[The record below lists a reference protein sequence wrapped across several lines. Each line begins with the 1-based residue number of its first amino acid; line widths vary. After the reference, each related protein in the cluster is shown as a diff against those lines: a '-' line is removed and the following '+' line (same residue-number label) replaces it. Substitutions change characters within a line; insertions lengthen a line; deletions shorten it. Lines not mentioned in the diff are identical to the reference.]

1 LIIPV
6 YKAFYNLR
14 LNPFEITPDPFFLFS
29 TPRHNEALASLY
41 YGVRA
46 RKGFVVLTGE
56 VGTGKTL
63 LVRCVLELLRRTGVA
78 FAYVFNPS
86 LSALEFIRYI
96 AGDFG
101 LPVAGKAKDEII
113 LSLSAF
119 LVDRHQRK
127 LATLLVV
134 DEAHHLSAELLEEV
148 RLLTNLETTQQ
159 KLLQIVLAGQPE
171 LDEMLDS
178 YALRQIKQRVA
189 LRCQLEPLNLEETR
203 GYIQRRLQIAGVG
216 TDIAIFSEA
225 ATSAIFR
232 HSKGFPRTIN
242 TICENALLS
251 GYGRRAAVISPEIVD
266 EVASDLRLGVV
277 SSREEK
283 KNGSSRVEKEQEKD
297 ELLRAVKTLLE
308 LHDYLQEMKLSDKK
322 EATTLPREITEHEPY
337 I

>member
-1 LIIPV
+1 V
-6 YKAFYNLR
+6 YKTFYNLR
-14 LNPFEITPDPFFLFS
+14 LNPFEITPDPSFLFS
-29 TPRHNEALASLY
+29 TAGHNEALASLY

-56 VGTGKTL
+56 VGTGKTM
-63 LVRCVLELLRRTGVA
+63 LVRCVLDLLRRTGVA

-86 LSALEFIRYI
+86 LSPVEFIRYI

-101 LPVAGKAKDEII
+101 LPVAGKAKDE
-113 LSLSAF
+113 LVLALSAF

-134 DEAHHLSAELLEEV
+134 DEAHHLSPELLEEV

-178 YALRQIKQRVA
+178 FELRQIKQRIA
-189 LRCQLEPLNLEETR
+189 LRCHLEPLNLEETR
-203 GYIQRRLQIAGVG
+203 GYIQRRLQIAGV
-216 TDIAIFSEA
+216 TPDIMIFSEP

-232 HSKGFPRTIN
+232 HSNGFPRLIN

-251 GYGRRAAVISPEIVD
+251 GYARRAAVIPAEVID
-266 EVASDLRLGVV
+266 EVAHDLRLGVMV
-277 SSREEK
+277 TRSEK
-283 KNGSSRVEKEQEKD
+283 KNGSSAAANEQEKD

-308 LHDYLQEMKLSDKK
+308 LHDYLQEMKTTDTK
-322 EATTLPREITEHEPY
+322 EAPVVTRRPY
-337 I
+337 

>member
-1 LIIPV
+1 M
-6 YKAFYNLR
+6 YKSFYKLR
-14 LNPFEITPDPFFLFS
+14 LNPFEITPDPSFLFS

-56 VGTGKTL
+56 VGTGKTM

-86 LSALEFIRYI
+86 LSAVEFIRYI

-101 LPVAGKAKDEII
+101 LPVAGKAKDELI

-119 LVDRHQRK
+119 LVDRHQKK
-127 LATLLVV
+127 LSTLLVV
-134 DEAHHLSAELLEEV
+134 DEAHHLAPELLEEI

-171 LDEMLDS
+171 LDEKLDS
-178 YALRQIKQRVA
+178 FELRQLKQRVA
-189 LRCQLEPLNLEETR
+189 LRCHLGPLDLEETR
-203 GYIQRRLQIAGVG
+203 GYIHRRLQIAGVPEG
-216 TDIAIFSEA
+216 TTLFSE
-225 ATSAIFR
+225 SSISVIFR
-232 HSKGFPRTIN
+232 HSKGFPRMIN
-242 TICENALLS
+242 TICENALLT
-251 GYGRRAAVISPEIVD
+251 GYGRKAAVISPDIIE
-266 EVASDLRLGVV
+266 EVAQDLRLDVV
-277 SSREEK
+277 TSPR
-283 KNGSSRVEKEQEKD
+283 KNGSVQAVKEQEKD

-308 LHDYLQEMKLSDKK
+308 LHDYLQEMKESEPK
-322 EATTLPREITEHEPY
+322 ETSPVLRRTKEHEPY

>member
-1 LIIPV
+1 V
-6 YKAFYNLR
+6 YKSFYNLR
-14 LNPFEITPDPFFLFS
+14 LNPFEITPDPAFLFS

-101 LPVAGKAKDEII
+101 LPVAGKAKDELI

-119 LVDRHQRK
+119 LVDRHQKK
-127 LATLLVV
+127 LSTLLVV
-134 DEAHHLSAELLEEV
+134 DEAHHLAPELLEEI

-171 LDEMLDS
+171 LDDKLDS
-178 YALRQIKQRVA
+178 FELRQLKQRVA
-189 LRCQLEPLNLEETR
+189 LRCHLAPLNLEETR
-203 GYIQRRLQIAGVG
+203 GYIQRRLQIAGAPAG
-216 TDIAIFSEA
+216 IGIFSEA
-225 ATSAIFR
+225 AVSAVFR
-232 HSKGFPRTIN
+232 HSKGFPRMIN
-242 TICENALLS
+242 TLCENALLS
-251 GYGRRAAVISPEIVD
+251 GYGRRAAVISPEMIE
-266 EVASDLRLGVV
+266 EVSHDLRLDVV
-277 SSREEK
+277 TAPR
-283 KNGSSRVEKEQEKD
+283 KNGLQAAKEQEKD
-297 ELLRAVKTLLE
+297 ELLKAVKTLLE
-308 LHDYLQEMKLSDKK
+308 LHDYLQEMK
-322 EATTLPREITEHEPY
+322 TTEPNETVPVFRRTTA
-337 I
+337 

>member
-1 LIIPV
+1 M
-6 YKAFYNLR
+6 YKTFYNLR
-14 LNPFEITPDPFFLFS
+14 LNPFEITPDPSFLFS
-29 TPRHNEALASLY
+29 TARHNEALASLY

-56 VGTGKTL
+56 VGTGKTM

-101 LPVAGKAKDEII
+101 LPVAGKAKDELI
-113 LSLSAF
+113 LALSAF

-127 LATLLVV
+127 LSTLLVV
-134 DEAHHLSAELLEEV
+134 DEAHHLSPELLEEV

-178 YALRQIKQRVA
+178 FELRQIKQRIA
-189 LRCQLEPLNLEETR
+189 LRCHLEPLSLEETR
-203 GYIQRRLQIAGVG
+203 GYVQRRLQIAGMQQ
-216 TDIAIFSEA
+216 DILIFSEP
-225 ATSAIFR
+225 ATNAIFR
-232 HSKGFPRTIN
+232 HSNGFPRLIN

-251 GYGRRAAVISPEIVD
+251 GYARRAAVIPAEVVD
-266 EVASDLRLGVV
+266 EVAQDLRLGVIIP
-277 SSREEK
+277 RGEK
-283 KNGSSRVEKEQEKD
+283 KNGASRVAKEQEKD

-308 LHDYLQEMKLSDKK
+308 LHDYLQEMKSTDSK
-322 EATTLPREITEHEPY
+322 ETTEVPRRTY
-337 I
+337 RT

>member
-1 LIIPV
+1 L
-6 YKAFYNLR
+6 YKAFYKLR
-14 LNPFEITPDPFFLFS
+14 LNPFEISPDPSFLFS

-101 LPVAGKAKDEII
+101 LPVAGKAKDELI
-113 LSLSAF
+113 LSLSSF

-127 LATLLVV
+127 LSTLLVV
-134 DEAHHLSAELLEEV
+134 DEAHHLAPELLEEV

-171 LDEMLDS
+171 LDEKLDS
-178 YALRQIKQRVA
+178 YELRQIKQRIA
-189 LRCQLEPLNLEETR
+189 LRCHLEPLNLEETR
-203 GYIQRRLQIAGVG
+203 GYIQRRLQIAGGQAEV
-216 TDIAIFSEA
+216 AIFSEG
-225 ATSAIFR
+225 ATNAIFR
-232 HSKGFPRTIN
+232 YSGGFPRTIN
-242 TICENALLS
+242 TVCENALLS
-251 GYGRRAAVISPEIVD
+251 GYGRRAAVITSEIVD

-277 SSREEK
+277 VTREEK
-283 KNGSSRVEKEQEKD
+283 KSSSRMAKEQEKD
-297 ELLRAVKTLLE
+297 ELLRAVRTLLE
-308 LHDYLQEMKLSDKK
+308 LHDYLQEMKLTETK
-322 EATTLPREITEHEPY
+322 EETAVPRRTTEHEPY

>member
-1 LIIPV
+1 V
-6 YKAFYNLR
+6 YKTFYNLR
-14 LNPFEITPDPFFLFS
+14 LNPFEITPDPSFLFS

-56 VGTGKTL
+56 VGTGKTM

-101 LPVAGKAKDEII
+101 LPVAGKAKDELV

-119 LVDRHQRK
+119 LVERHQRK

-134 DEAHHLSAELLEEV
+134 DEAHHLSPELLEEV

-178 YALRQIKQRVA
+178 FELRQIKQRIA
-189 LRCQLEPLNLEETR
+189 LRCHLEPLNLEETR
-203 GYIQRRLQIAGVG
+203 GYIQRRLQIAGVAP
-216 TDIAIFSEA
+216 DIMIFSEP

-232 HSKGFPRTIN
+232 HSNGFPRLIN

-251 GYGRRAAVISPEIVD
+251 GYARRVAVIPAEVID
-266 EVASDLRLGVV
+266 EVAHDLRLGVMV
-277 SSREEK
+277 ARGEK
-283 KNGSSRVEKEQEKD
+283 KSGSSAAAKEQEKD

-308 LHDYLQEMKLSDKK
+308 LHDYLQEMKTTDTK
-322 EATTLPREITEHEPY
+322 EAPVVTRRPY
-337 I
+337 

>member
-1 LIIPV
+1 M
-6 YKAFYNLR
+6 YKTFYNLR
-14 LNPFEITPDPFFLFS
+14 LNPFEITPDPSFLFS
-29 TPRHNEALASLY
+29 TSRHNEALASLY

-56 VGTGKTL
+56 VGTGKTM

-101 LPVAGKAKDEII
+101 LPVAGKAKDE
-113 LSLSAF
+113 LVLALSAF

-134 DEAHHLSAELLEEV
+134 DEAHHLSPELLEEV

-178 YALRQIKQRVA
+178 FELRQIKQRIA
-189 LRCQLEPLNLEETR
+189 LRCHLEPLNLEETR
-203 GYIQRRLQIAGVG
+203 GYIQRRLQIAGGPPDVM
-216 TDIAIFSEA
+216 IFSEA
-225 ATSAIFR
+225 AANAIFR
-232 HSKGFPRTIN
+232 HSNGFPRLIN

-251 GYGRRAAVISPEIVD
+251 GYARRAAVIPAEVVD
-266 EVASDLRLGVV
+266 EVAHDLRLGVIV
-277 SSREEK
+277 TRGEK
-283 KNGSSRVEKEQEKD
+283 KNGASRVAKEQEKD

-308 LHDYLQEMKLSDKK
+308 LHDYLQEMKSTDSK
-322 EATTLPREITEHEPY
+322 ETTEVPRRAY
-337 I
+337 

>member
-1 LIIPV
+1 M
-6 YKAFYNLR
+6 YKTFYNLR
-14 LNPFEITPDPFFLFS
+14 LNPFEITPDPSFLFS
-29 TPRHNEALASLY
+29 TSRHNEALASLY

-56 VGTGKTL
+56 VGTGKTM

-101 LPVAGKAKDEII
+101 LPVAGKAKDELV

-127 LATLLVV
+127 LSTLLVV
-134 DEAHHLSAELLEEV
+134 DEAHHLSPELLEEV

-178 YALRQIKQRVA
+178 FELRQIKQRIA
-189 LRCQLEPLNLEETR
+189 LRCHLEPLSLDETR
-203 GYIQRRLQIAGVG
+203 GYIQRRLQIAGVPP
-216 TDIAIFSEA
+216 DITIFSEP
-225 ATSAIFR
+225 ATNAIFR
-232 HSKGFPRTIN
+232 HSNGFPRLIN

-251 GYGRRAAVISPEIVD
+251 GYARRAAVIPAEVVD
-266 EVASDLRLGVV
+266 EIAHDLRLGVV
-277 SSREEK
+277 VTRGEK
-283 KNGSSRVEKEQEKD
+283 KNGSSQAPKEQEKD

-308 LHDYLQEMKLSDKK
+308 LHDYLQDMKSTETK
-322 EATTLPREITEHEPY
+322 ETTEVPRRTY
-337 I
+337 

>member
-1 LIIPV
+1 V
-6 YKAFYNLR
+6 YKTFYNLR
-14 LNPFEITPDPFFLFS
+14 LNPFEITPDPSFLFS
-29 TPRHNEALASLY
+29 TARHNEALASLY

-56 VGTGKTL
+56 VGTGKTM

-101 LPVAGKAKDEII
+101 LPVAGKAKDELV

-127 LATLLVV
+127 LSTLLVV
-134 DEAHHLSAELLEEV
+134 DEAHHLSPELLEEV

-178 YALRQIKQRVA
+178 FELRQIKQRIA
-189 LRCQLEPLNLEETR
+189 LRCHLEPLNLEETR
-203 GYIQRRLQIAGVG
+203 GYIQRRLQIAGVAP
-216 TDIAIFSEA
+216 DINIFSEP

-232 HSKGFPRTIN
+232 HSNGFPRLIN

-251 GYGRRAAVISPEIVD
+251 GYARRTAVIPVEVID
-266 EVASDLRLGVV
+266 EVAHDLRLGVV
-277 SSREEK
+277 VTRGEK
-283 KNGSSRVEKEQEKD
+283 KHGASSVAQEQTKALGKEQEKD
-297 ELLRAVKTLLE
+297 ELLRAVKTLME
-308 LHDYLQEMKLSDKK
+308 LHDYLQEMKSTESK
-322 EATTLPREITEHEPY
+322 EDRAVTRRPY
-337 I
+337 

>member
-6 YKAFYNLR
+6 YKAFYKLR
-14 LNPFEITPDPFFLFS
+14 LNPFEITPDPSFLFS
-29 TPRHNEALASLY
+29 TSRHNEALASLY

-134 DEAHHLSAELLEEV
+134 DEAHHLSPELLEEV

-171 LDEMLDS
+171 LDDMLDS

-225 ATSAIFR
+225 ASSAIFR

-251 GYGRRAAVISPEIVD
+251 GYGRRAAVITPEIVD

-277 SSREEK
+277 FREDK
-283 KNGSSRVEKEQEKD
+283 KNGSSPAAKEQEKD

-308 LHDYLQEMKLSDKK
+308 LHDYLQEMKIT
-322 EATTLPREITEHEPY
+322 ERETTALPRGTKHEPY

>member
-1 LIIPV
+1 M
-6 YKAFYNLR
+6 YKSFYKLR
-14 LNPFEITPDPFFLFS
+14 LNPFEITPDPSFLFS
-29 TPRHNEALASLY
+29 TARHNEALASLY

-56 VGTGKTL
+56 VGTGKTM

-101 LPVAGKAKDEII
+101 LPVAGKAKDE
-113 LSLSAF
+113 LVLALSAF

-127 LATLLVV
+127 LSTLLVV
-134 DEAHHLSAELLEEV
+134 DEAHLLAPDLLEEV

-171 LDEMLDS
+171 LDAMLDS
-178 YALRQIKQRVA
+178 FELRQIKQRIA
-189 LRCQLEPLNLEETR
+189 LRCHLEPLNLEETQ
-203 GYIQRRLQIAGVG
+203 GYIQRRLQIAGVPPD
-216 TDIAIFSEA
+216 TTIFSEM
-225 ATSAIFR
+225 ATSAIFQ
-232 HSKGFPRTIN
+232 HSKGFPRLIN

-251 GYGRRAAVISPEIVD
+251 GYGRRVAVITPETVD

-277 SSREEK
+277 SREEK
-283 KNGSSRVEKEQEKD
+283 KNGSSAAAKEQEKD
-297 ELLRAVKTLLE
+297 ELLRAVKTLLG
-308 LHDYLQEMKLSDKK
+308 LHDYLQEMKVT
-322 EATTLPREITEHEPY
+322 ERETTALPRGTKHEPY

>member
-1 LIIPV
+1 V
-6 YKAFYNLR
+6 YKTFYKLK
-14 LNPFEITPDPFFLFS
+14 LNPFEITPDPSFLFS

-56 VGTGKTL
+56 VGTGKTM

-101 LPVAGKAKDEII
+101 LPVAGKAKDELV

-127 LATLLVV
+127 LSTLLVV
-134 DEAHHLSAELLEEV
+134 DEAHHLAPELLEEV

-178 YALRQIKQRVA
+178 YELRQIKQRIA
-189 LRCQLEPLNLEETR
+189 LRCHLEPLNLEETR
-203 GYIQRRLQIAGVG
+203 GYIQRRLQIAGVEPAV
-216 TDIAIFSEA
+216 TIFSEPAVA
-225 ATSAIFR
+225 AVFR
-232 HSKGFPRTIN
+232 HSNGFPRLIN

-251 GYGRRAAVISPEIVD
+251 GYARRAAVIPAEAID
-266 EVASDLRLGVV
+266 EVALDLRLGVV
-277 SSREEK
+277 ATRGDK
-283 KNGSSRVEKEQEKD
+283 KNNSASAEPAKEKDKD
-297 ELLRAVKTLLE
+297 ELLRAVKTLME
-308 LHDYLQEMKLSDKK
+308 LHDYLQEMKTADAK
-322 EATTLPREITEHEPY
+322 EAATADVTRRPY
-337 I
+337 KI

>member
-1 LIIPV
+1 V
-6 YKAFYNLR
+6 YKTFYNLR
-14 LNPFEITPDPFFLFS
+14 LNPFEITPDPSFLFS
-29 TPRHNEALASLY
+29 TSRHNEALASLY

-56 VGTGKTL
+56 VGTGKTM

-101 LPVAGKAKDEII
+101 LPVAGKAKDE
-113 LSLSAF
+113 LVLALSAF

-134 DEAHHLSAELLEEV
+134 DEAHHLSPELLEEV

-178 YALRQIKQRVA
+178 FELRQIKQRIA
-189 LRCQLEPLNLEETR
+189 LRCHLEPLNLEETQ
-203 GYIQRRLQIAGVG
+203 GYIQRRLQIAGGPPDVM
-216 TDIAIFSEA
+216 IFSEA
-225 ATSAIFR
+225 ATNAIFR
-232 HSKGFPRTIN
+232 HSNGFPRLIN

-251 GYGRRAAVISPEIVD
+251 GYARRAAVIPAEVVD
-266 EVASDLRLGVV
+266 EVAHDLRLGVIV
-277 SSREEK
+277 TRGEK
-283 KNGSSRVEKEQEKD
+283 KNGASGAVKEQEKD
-297 ELLRAVKTLLE
+297 ELLRAVKTLME
-308 LHDYLQEMKLSDKK
+308 LHDYLQEMKSTNTK
-322 EATTLPREITEHEPY
+322 ETTEVPRRTY
-337 I
+337 RT

>member
-1 LIIPV
+1 M
-6 YKAFYNLR
+6 YKTFYNLR
-14 LNPFEITPDPFFLFS
+14 LNPFEITPDPSFLFS
-29 TPRHNEALASLY
+29 TSRHNEALASLY

-56 VGTGKTL
+56 VGTGKTM

-101 LPVAGKAKDEII
+101 LPVAGKAKDE
-113 LSLSAF
+113 LVLALSAF

-134 DEAHHLSAELLEEV
+134 DEAHHLSPELLEEV

-178 YALRQIKQRVA
+178 FELRQIKQRIA
-189 LRCQLEPLNLEETR
+189 LRCHLEPLNLEETQ
-203 GYIQRRLQIAGVG
+203 GYIQRRLQIAGGPPDVM
-216 TDIAIFSEA
+216 IFSEA
-225 ATSAIFR
+225 ATNAIFR
-232 HSKGFPRTIN
+232 HSNGFPRLIN

-251 GYGRRAAVISPEIVD
+251 GYARRAAVIPAEVVD
-266 EVASDLRLGVV
+266 EVAHDLRLGVIV
-277 SSREEK
+277 TRGEK
-283 KNGSSRVEKEQEKD
+283 KNGASGAVKEQEKD
-297 ELLRAVKTLLE
+297 ELLRAVKTLME
-308 LHDYLQEMKLSDKK
+308 LHDYLQEMKSTNTK
-322 EATTLPREITEHEPY
+322 ETTEVPRRTY
-337 I
+337 RT

>member
-1 LIIPV
+1 M
-6 YKAFYNLR
+6 YKSFYKLR
-14 LNPFEITPDPFFLFS
+14 LNPFEITPDPSFLFS
-29 TPRHNEALASLY
+29 TARHNEALASLY

-56 VGTGKTL
+56 VGTGKTM

-101 LPVAGKAKDEII
+101 LPVAGKAKDE
-113 LSLSAF
+113 LVLALSAF

-127 LATLLVV
+127 LSTLLVV
-134 DEAHHLSAELLEEV
+134 DEAHLLAPDLLEEV

-171 LDEMLDS
+171 LDAMLDS
-178 YALRQIKQRVA
+178 FELRQIKQRIA
-189 LRCQLEPLNLEETR
+189 LRCHLEPLNLEETQ
-203 GYIQRRLQIAGVG
+203 GYIERRLQIAGVPPD
-216 TDIAIFSEA
+216 TTIFSEM
-225 ATSAIFR
+225 ATSAIFQ
-232 HSKGFPRTIN
+232 HSKGIPRLIN

-251 GYGRRAAVISPEIVD
+251 GYGRRDAVITPETVD

-277 SSREEK
+277 SRKEK
-283 KNGSSRVEKEQEKD
+283 KNGSSATAKEQEKD
-297 ELLRAVKTLLE
+297 ELLRAVKTLLG
-308 LHDYLQEMKLSDKK
+308 LHDYLQEMKVT
-322 EATTLPREITEHEPY
+322 ERETTALPRGTKHEPY

>member
-1 LIIPV
+1 M
-6 YKAFYNLR
+6 YKTFYNLR
-14 LNPFEITPDPFFLFS
+14 LNPFEITPDPSFLFS
-29 TPRHNEALASLY
+29 TARHNEALASLY

-56 VGTGKTL
+56 VGTGKTM

-101 LPVAGKAKDEII
+101 LPVAGKAKDE
-113 LSLSAF
+113 LVLALSAF

-127 LATLLVV
+127 LSTLLVV
-134 DEAHHLSAELLEEV
+134 DEAHHLSPELLEEV

-178 YALRQIKQRVA
+178 FELRQIKQRIA
-189 LRCQLEPLNLEETR
+189 LRCHLEPLSLEETR
-203 GYIQRRLQIAGVG
+203 GYVQRRLQIAGMPP
-216 TDIAIFSEA
+216 DILIFSEP
-225 ATSAIFR
+225 ATNAIFR
-232 HSKGFPRTIN
+232 HSNGFPRLIN

-251 GYGRRAAVISPEIVD
+251 GYARRAAVIPAEVVD
-266 EVASDLRLGVV
+266 EVAQDLRLGVV
-277 SSREEK
+277 IPRGEK
-283 KNGSSRVEKEQEKD
+283 KNGASGTAKEQEKD

-308 LHDYLQEMKLSDKK
+308 LHDYLQEMKSTDTK
-322 EATTLPREITEHEPY
+322 ETTEVPRRAY
-337 I
+337 

>member
-1 LIIPV
+1 V
-6 YKAFYNLR
+6 YKTFYNLR
-14 LNPFEITPDPFFLFS
+14 LNPFEITPDPSFLFS
-29 TPRHNEALASLY
+29 TARHNEALASLY

-56 VGTGKTL
+56 VGTGKTM

-101 LPVAGKAKDEII
+101 LPVAGKAKDE
-113 LSLSAF
+113 LVLALSAF

-134 DEAHHLSAELLEEV
+134 DEAHHLSPELLEEV

-178 YALRQIKQRVA
+178 FELRQIKQRIA
-189 LRCQLEPLNLEETR
+189 LRCHLEPLNLEETQ
-203 GYIQRRLQIAGVG
+203 GYIQRRLQIAGGPPDVM
-216 TDIAIFSEA
+216 IFSEA
-225 ATSAIFR
+225 ATNAIFR
-232 HSKGFPRTIN
+232 HSNGFPRLIN

-251 GYGRRAAVISPEIVD
+251 GYARRAAVIPAEVVD
-266 EVASDLRLGVV
+266 EVAQDLRLGVV
-277 SSREEK
+277 IPRGEK
-283 KNGSSRVEKEQEKD
+283 KNGASVAVKEQEKD
-297 ELLRAVKTLLE
+297 ELLRAVKTLME
-308 LHDYLQEMKLSDKK
+308 LHDYLQEMKSTDTK
-322 EATTLPREITEHEPY
+322 ETTEVPRRTY
-337 I
+337 RT

>member
-1 LIIPV
+1 V
-6 YKAFYNLR
+6 YKTFYNLR
-14 LNPFEITPDPFFLFS
+14 LNPFEITPDPSFLFS
-29 TPRHNEALASLY
+29 TSRHNEALASLY

-56 VGTGKTL
+56 VGTGKTM

-101 LPVAGKAKDEII
+101 LPVAGKAKDE
-113 LSLSAF
+113 LVLALSAF

-134 DEAHHLSAELLEEV
+134 DEAHHLSPELLEEV

-178 YALRQIKQRVA
+178 FELRQIKQRIA
-189 LRCQLEPLNLEETR
+189 LRCHLEPLNLEETQ
-203 GYIQRRLQIAGVG
+203 GYIQRRLQIAGGPPDVM
-216 TDIAIFSEA
+216 IFSEA
-225 ATSAIFR
+225 ATNAIFR
-232 HSKGFPRTIN
+232 HSNGFPRLIN

-251 GYGRRAAVISPEIVD
+251 GYARRAAVIPAEVID
-266 EVASDLRLGVV
+266 EVAHDLRLGVMV
-277 SSREEK
+277 ARGEK
-283 KNGSSRVEKEQEKD
+283 KSGGSAAAKEQEKD

-308 LHDYLQEMKLSDKK
+308 LHDYLQEMKTTDTK
-322 EATTLPREITEHEPY
+322 EAPVVTRRPY
-337 I
+337 

>member
-1 LIIPV
+1 V
-6 YKAFYNLR
+6 YKSFYKLR
-14 LNPFEITPDPFFLFS
+14 LNPFEITPDPSFLFS
-29 TPRHNEALASLY
+29 TARHNEALASLY

-56 VGTGKTL
+56 VGTGKTM

-101 LPVAGKAKDEII
+101 LPVAGKAKDE
-113 LSLSAF
+113 LVLALSAF

-127 LATLLVV
+127 LSTLLVV
-134 DEAHHLSAELLEEV
+134 DEAHLLAPDLLEEV

-171 LDEMLDS
+171 LDAMLDS
-178 YALRQIKQRVA
+178 FELRQIKQRIA
-189 LRCQLEPLNLEETR
+189 LRCHLEPLNLEETQ
-203 GYIQRRLQIAGVG
+203 GYIQRRLQIAGVPPD
-216 TDIAIFSEA
+216 TTIFSEM
-225 ATSAIFR
+225 ATSAIFQ
-232 HSKGFPRTIN
+232 HSKGFPRLIN

-251 GYGRRAAVISPEIVD
+251 GYGRRVAVITPETVD

-277 SSREEK
+277 SREEK
-283 KNGSSRVEKEQEKD
+283 KNGSSAAAKEQEKD
-297 ELLRAVKTLLE
+297 ELLRAVKTLLG
-308 LHDYLQEMKLSDKK
+308 LHDYLQEMKVT
-322 EATTLPREITEHEPY
+322 ERETTALPRGTKHEPY

>member
-1 LIIPV
+1 M
-6 YKAFYNLR
+6 YKTFYNLR
-14 LNPFEITPDPFFLFS
+14 LNPFEITPDPSFLFS
-29 TPRHNEALASLY
+29 TARHNEALASLY

-56 VGTGKTL
+56 VGTGKTM

-101 LPVAGKAKDEII
+101 LPVAGKAKDE
-113 LSLSAF
+113 LVLALSAF

-127 LATLLVV
+127 LSTLLVV
-134 DEAHHLSAELLEEV
+134 DEAHHLSPELLEEV

-178 YALRQIKQRVA
+178 FELRQIKQRIA
-189 LRCQLEPLNLEETR
+189 LRCHLEPLNLEETQ
-203 GYIQRRLQIAGVG
+203 GYIQRRLQIAGGPPDVM
-216 TDIAIFSEA
+216 IFSEA
-225 ATSAIFR
+225 ATNAIFR
-232 HSKGFPRTIN
+232 HSNGFPRLIN

-251 GYGRRAAVISPEIVD
+251 GYARRAAVIPAEVVD
-266 EVASDLRLGVV
+266 EVAHDLRLGVIV
-277 SSREEK
+277 TRGEK
-283 KNGSSRVEKEQEKD
+283 KNGASVAVKEQEKD
-297 ELLRAVKTLLE
+297 ELLRAVKTLME
-308 LHDYLQEMKLSDKK
+308 LHDYLQEMKSTDTK
-322 EATTLPREITEHEPY
+322 ETTEVPRRTY
-337 I
+337 RT